1 MNCMVVDSTDGVCS
15 QVPGWTSEPVHL
27 QQVEAAEPG
36 KNLNL
41 SRGTNT
47 LTIETHGQKADLRV
61 RQDHKM
67 EGKADAKD
75 KPEHGAHHT
84 RWSLRPHHHPSPSL
98 PAAFPLDLGLARKL
112 IQKELNMDPK
122 KEESKD
128 SPRAFLNNSF
138 LALWN
143 NMALEKIRVREEDQ
157 FPQSHLGQSCHLKI
171 PEAPR
176 KVTLKRET
184 SHNLISFCYTGGFI
198 FSHSHLPSISFPGL
212 PSPVY

>member
-1 MNCMVVDSTDGVCS
+1 MNCVVIDPTDGVCS

-67 EGKADAKD
+67 EEKVDAKD
-75 KPEHGAHHT
+75 T
-84 RWSLRPHHHPSPSL
+84 HHHPSPSL

-122 KEESKD
+122 REESKD

>member
-1 MNCMVVDSTDGVCS
+1 M
-15 QVPGWTSEPVHL
+15 
-27 QQVEAAEPG
+27 
-36 KNLNL
+36 
-41 SRGTNT
+41 
-47 LTIETHGQKADLRV
+47 TIETHGQKADLRV

-67 EGKADAKD
+67 EEKLMLKI
-75 KPEHGAHHT
+75 
-84 RWSLRPHHHPSPSL
+84 SLNMEPTIQGGPSDPTTATARPSL

-122 KEESKD
+122 REESKD